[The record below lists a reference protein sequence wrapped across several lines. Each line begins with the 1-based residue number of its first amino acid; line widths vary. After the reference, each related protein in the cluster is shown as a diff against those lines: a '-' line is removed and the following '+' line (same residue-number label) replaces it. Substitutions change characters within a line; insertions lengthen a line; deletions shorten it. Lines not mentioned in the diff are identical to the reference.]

1 MDKNSSS
8 PLLVPLHHHSTS
20 RAETESSPSKN
31 LPSLEQHSK
40 EILKQPDSHHSTSW
54 VLLETIKYEN
64 TTSMK
69 IQHGNHIIEIFLF
82 KVAFQL
88 QHCLSE
94 HGKYWNSI
102 NNIPPFS
109 LFLCPICQCQKVYR
123 NIRSFSI
130 WLLNLACNKC
140 MAETCFGNINMFSN
154 HMLPLAV
161 NAYGSSVLLIAISS
175 WANLYNGV
183 LLSLLPKIDA
193 TITFYHSILSLAMQD
208 GYFHTLT
215 LFVIIFLWSVQSWI
229 STILLN
235 SETVHITVLNS
246 SLLICWFT
254 YMSSLRWSPFQHVP
268 I

>member
-1 MDKNSSS
+1 
-8 PLLVPLHHHSTS
+8 
-20 RAETESSPSKN
+20 
-31 LPSLEQHSK
+31 
-40 EILKQPDSHHSTSW
+40 
-54 VLLETIKYEN
+54 
-64 TTSMK
+64 MK

-140 MAETCFGNINMFSN
+140 MAETCFTPFGNINMFSN

-161 NAYGSSVLLIAISS
+161 NVYGSSVLLSAISS
-175 WANLYNGV
+175 WANIYNEV
-183 LLSLLPKIDA
+183 FLLSLLPKIDA
-193 TITFYHSILSLAMQD
+193 TTTFYHSILSLAMQD

-254 YMSSLRWSPFQHVP
+254 YMSSLRWSPFQYVP